1 MSVRHLI
8 LQHLVAGMNQQEAAR
23 AVGVTAGLVSQLL
36 ADPDFKAEVAMEK
49 ARKLEGKDPGAQ
61 DPNSLSDSSPLKLDG
76 TYDSLEMAV
85 LGKLGNMIQKENYP
99 WRPAELAGIVKTL
112 NSARR
117 RTGPLS
123 SVATPQSQ
131 INVTNTVVQ
140 LNLPAAMQKT
150 YLQPD
155 FVIDPGKNQVIE
167 VNGRRLDT
175 LNSREL
181 LNAGTAEQRKTKL
194 LAAAMAHSNNIQ
206 GPNEGTQDEDPYNTN
221 TAAPYSSSQSPI
233 DALAFSA
240 LASKELNELI
250 PSELPLK
257 QQLQPEKLRGLTA
270 DDF

>member
-1 MSVRHLI
+1 
-8 LQHLVAGMNQQEAAR
+8 
-23 AVGVTAGLVSQLL
+23 
-36 ADPDFKAEVAMEK
+36 
-49 ARKLEGKDPGAQ
+49 
-61 DPNSLSDSSPLKLDG
+61 
-76 TYDSLEMAV
+76 MAV

-155 FVIDPGKNQVIE
+155 FVIDPGKNQVVE

-175 LNSREL
+175 LNSKEL

-206 GPNEGTQDEDPYNTN
+206 DTHEGTPNEDPYNTPA
-221 TAAPYSSSQSPI
+221 AAPYQTPE
-233 DALAFSA
+233 AAFTFGA
-240 LASKELNELI
+240 LASKELNELL
-250 PSELPLK
+250 PSNSHK
-257 QQLQPEKLRGLTA
+257 QAVREATQPEKLRGLTA

>member
-36 ADPDFKAEVAMEK
+36 ADPDFKAEVAKEK
-49 ARKLEGKDPGAQ
+49 AERAEVKEAKEDITF
-61 DPNSLSDSSPLKLDG
+61 SPTQLDG

-85 LGKLGNMIQKENYP
+85 LGKLGNMIAKENYP

-131 INVTNTVVQ
+131 VNVTNTVVQ

-181 LNAGTAEQRKTKL
+181 LNASTAEQRKTKL

-206 GPNEGTQDEDPYNTN
+206 DTTNEDPYNTSA
-221 TAAPYSSSQSPI
+221 AAPYQAPQT
-233 DALAFSA
+233 LGAFST
-240 LASKELNELI
+240 LASRELNELI

-257 QQLQPEKLRGLTA
+257 QQLLPEKLRGLTA